1 MKYTG
6 NKVSSCVNDMCEN
19 KKVKPQKSKYSP
31 DKVFV
36 GYKKSSKSKG
46 CGCKKKSNAELFK
59 EHKKHHTKKHIS
71 EMKKL
76 IKKGKTFD
84 EAHREVMKKFG
95 K

>member
-6 NKVSSCVNDMCEN
+6 NKVSSCVNEMCEGQ
-19 KKVKPQKSKYSP
+19 KVQKPKSKSNP
-31 DKVFV
+31 EKVFI

-46 CGCKKKSNAELFK
+46 KKKSNAELFK
-59 EHKKHHTKKHIS
+59 EHKKHHTKKHIT